1 MQNVHTSP
9 ATKTEIAHL
18 IARLAD
24 NKYFLGR
31 YFAEWCSGAPT
42 LESAVAS
49 AAMAQ
54 DELGHARALYPLLR
68 TLDPEAGAE
77 NNLESRTVFSRMSCL
92 DEPFRGWEDFVSA
105 NFLIDGALTSV
116 FAAATDSSYE
126 SLAGRARKVL
136 QEERTHAMHGRAWV
150 QRLASQGGAMRAA
163 CERSLQRVWAETLSW
178 FGPDEELTLRE
189 SGVLDATPLELRKR
203 FLAAVAP
210 TILAAQLDLPVR
222 RTGEDWELTE
232 PLPWAYL
239 RSGPIPSSTGW
250 GASGLLS
257 LSAVV
262 SILSFSPVL
271 VRSCPLS
278 NITAGRVVHH
288 LNIFGRTATLS
299 S

>member
-1 MQNVHTSP
+1 MQNVHSSP

-77 NNLESRTVFSRMSCL
+77 NTLESRTVFSRMSCL

-232 PLPWAYL
+232 PLPWAYFDRVRYRL
-239 RSGPIPSSTGW
+239 QPAGAQVVYCPFCRSVDTE
-250 GASGLLS
+250 LLS
-257 LSAVV
+257 SFGSQLSTEQHYC
-262 SILSFSPVL
+262 
-271 VRSCPLS
+271 RSC
-278 NITAGRVVHH
+278 
-288 LNIFGRTATLS
+288 RTPFEYIRQDGDAL
-299 S
+299 